1 MTKREILFTKIHE
14 IDGKRWEA
22 TTWDCTPPGHH
33 EEYTLSQTEWK
44 LLEDMPKK
52 QMQLF

>member
-14 IDGKRWEA
+14 KDGKRWEA

-33 EEYTLSQTEWK
+33 EEYELRRTEWK
-44 LLEDMPKK
+44 LLSQPAN
-52 QMQLF
+52 QLDLF

>member
-14 IDGKRWEA
+14 KDGKRYKA
-22 TTWDCTPPGHH
+22 TTWNCTPPGH
-33 EEYTLSQTEWK
+33 EDAYTLRRTEWE
-44 LLEDMPKK
+44 LLPEVTN

>member
-44 LLEDMPKK
+44 QLPTAAN
-52 QMQLF
+52 QMELF